1 MTAPRPRRPANAAL
15 AQPSLP
21 VRSPVSLAVALA
33 AALWA
38 APAPLWALPQ
48 DAVAT
53 LGQVV
58 VRPVGSSALDIV
70 QSSARA
76 ALDWRSFSIAAGE
89 RVVVH
94 QPDAASVLFSRV
106 TGGDPSLIFGQL
118 QANGRVFLS
127 NPRGILFG
135 AGAQVDV
142 AGLVATTLAVNTTAL
157 VNGNYQLSGANAN
170 TGALQMDGSI
180 RAPAGTVALVGP
192 SVRVGGQVLAGRVGL
207 AAAAAVQVDVDGDGL
222 IFFNLRNDSLA
233 ARLALL
239 PGAELR
245 AGSAELRALARS
257 GFADT
262 VLNLD
267 GVVRATGLRLQDGRV
282 VIDGGSSGISQ
293 INGQVR
299 ADNAATGRGGEVLVL
314 GDKLLLA
321 SSAKLD
327 ASGAAGGGSVRVG
340 GDLQGSTAAT
350 LLPYSSQAASQV
362 LVQAGAT
369 LQADATRQGDGGRV
383 IVWSDQATRFA
394 GAASV
399 RGGPLGGDG
408 GLVEVSSKGNLLFAG
423 SVDRSAPLGRSGRLL
438 LDPLDLEIGA
448 AANLNGDATL
458 GDDLALRS
466 LLFADQGSAFSKVT
480 AAQVKALLAGGDVT
494 LQASNN
500 LSVTSAITAGE
511 ATDFALTLQAGN
523 NLTVNAPISL
533 AGSGKALTL
542 QSNADTGIALA
553 PAKPAGVVTVNSPL
567 SANGAI
573 VISNGV
579 AGTGQHVLGA
589 ALTASSLQLTGG
601 IKLAGSNAWTLAG
614 NSSVAGVIADGS
626 SAGQLLKAGAGV
638 LTLTG
643 ANSYSGGSTVQAG
656 MLQAQSNTALGTGA
670 VSVASG
676 AALGLS
682 GGITLANAVTLAGV
696 GINDGG
702 LNGGIDGGAL
712 RSLSGNNTVSGAVT
726 LAGAARINADAGSLT
741 LGSISAVADS
751 AFGLRLG
758 GAGGLLLAGAIN
770 SGIGA
775 LSKDGA
781 GTLTLSAANSYSG
794 GTTVQAGMLEVK
806 HNNAL
811 GSGLIDVSPGAAL
824 GLSGGITL
832 ANAVSLA
839 GVGINDGG
847 LNGGI
852 DRGALRSLGGD
863 NTVSGVVTL
872 AAAARINADA
882 GTLTLASGSALQ
894 GSGFALQLGGAGN
907 LVVARAINTG
917 SGALTKDGAGGLTL
931 SGANGYTGGTTL
943 LQGTL
948 VLQGGAALAD
958 GGAVALSNGTT
969 LTLQAAETIGP
980 LSGQGGVVLGNNTL
994 TVLVSS
1000 GSSSF
1005 AGALSGAGALVKQG
1019 AGDLVLAGSNNHTG
1033 GTSVLVGTLVL
1044 QNSAALADGG
1054 SITIAAGARLQLDAA
1069 ETIGALAG
1077 SGQVLL
1083 GSSTLTVGGGVA
1095 GTASGSFGGTLVGGS
1110 GGLTK
1115 SGSGTQTL
1123 LAASS
1128 YSGATL
1134 VAGGRLDTSAA
1145 NLLPSSSAVT
1155 VAAGATL
1162 ALGGSQTLASLAG
1175 AGTLVLGSNP
1185 LQVGDA
1191 SATVFSG
1198 VLTGSGSLAKQG
1210 TGTLAL
1216 AGDNSAY
1223 SGSISVLDGVLQARH
1238 ANALGGVAAGTSVAA
1253 GASLALAGGITLAEP
1268 VTLAGT
1274 GSGVGAAATGAL
1286 RNSSGNNTVTAAITL
1301 NGAVRINS
1309 DAGNLTLA
1317 SGQPLAAGANLL
1329 SFGGAG
1335 NTSLADVLTGAALLK
1350 DGSGT
1355 LTLSAANG
1363 YSGATQV
1370 SAGNLA
1376 TTSTGSLPS
1385 SSALTLDSG
1394 ASLQLGADQ
1403 SLAALA
1409 GAGSLALGSHALVLG
1424 AGMAAGSSSTF
1435 SGVFTGSGPLAKQG
1449 SGVLVLAGNS
1459 PAYSGAITVQAGVL
1473 RAQAGGALGN
1483 TAGNTSVSSGA
1494 ALELAGGITLA
1505 EPLRLSG
1512 SGVAVGGGA
1521 PEGGVLRNI
1530 SGSNT
1535 LTGAVSLLA
1544 DARINSDTGSLLL
1557 DVPGGS
1563 ALVGV
1568 GRNLSVG
1575 GAAATSVA
1583 DGLVLGS
1590 GTLIK
1595 DGAGTLTLSGSSS
1608 LGSTLVNAGT
1618 LVTGTAN
1625 VLPSASALTV
1635 AAGATLLLGASQ
1647 VLDSLAGSGTL
1658 ALGGGTL
1665 ALGGAGGNSTFGG
1678 SFSGSASL
1686 LKQGGGTL
1694 VLTGSSPAFN
1704 GAITVQAGVLQVQGS
1719 QALGSTDGATTVQN
1733 GATLALLGG
1742 VTLAEPITL
1751 DGSGALGAGALRSL
1765 AGNNSASGTI
1775 TLAGSARINAD
1786 AGRLTLGSA
1795 GADAVV
1801 GNGQNLQLGGA
1812 GAMTVQGAIGTGSG
1826 AVLMDGSGT
1835 LTLAGANRYTGAS
1848 QRIGGNVLTSGA
1860 DRLPGSTALTLNNG
1874 ATLTLGGA
1882 QTLGSL
1888 AGAGTLV
1895 LGSHALTLG
1904 DAGNSSFSGTL
1915 SGTGGLVKQGS
1926 GSWTLASAQPLFSG
1940 PATVQAGTLVL
1951 GQAGALAGNA
1961 VSLAN
1966 QAGAT
1971 LDLAADTTIGA
1982 LAGGGNLGGVVNLH
1996 GFTLSAGGDGSSS
2009 QFSGALIGN
2018 GGGLTK
2024 LGSGVLTLA
2033 GASSYSG
2040 ATRVS
2045 AGTLVAAHAAA
2056 LGSVLQGTSVANGA
2070 ALEIANVTL
2079 NAEPLTL
2086 QGSGQAGSGALL
2098 GSGVAAAASGA
2109 ITLAGNSQ
2117 IGAGAGSRL
2126 SLAGAISDAGQGFA
2140 LSKAGAGAL
2149 LLSASSNY
2157 SGGTQVAAGTLVLA
2171 GPVVRPGTGS
2181 ISVGANRLDLDQGA
2195 VLAQAVSLNGGT
2207 LGNGDGLGGG
2217 TGSGRLA
2224 AGASLQLLGNAV
2236 LQADGAGLQI
2246 DAVISQSGAAR
2257 SLVVGAGSVTLT
2269 AANSYSGGTRLDSGT
2284 LVLDGAQA
2292 SAGTGAIT
2300 VGARRLQLDHGA
2312 LVANAVTLAGGTL
2325 ASTVGGGGLGANA
2338 SLTLLGDSRLQ
2349 AGTDGLV
2356 VAAPISQSG
2365 GARRLD
2371 FSGGT
2376 ITLRGTNTS
2385 SGGGSLL
2392 AGTLV
2397 LDGPAASAGS
2407 GTLVLGANRL
2417 QVDNGA
2423 QLAQPISV
2431 AGGSLVNS
2439 AGSATLAGAS
2449 RLTLL
2454 GNTTLVVAGGG
2465 TGWLVDGVI
2474 EQAGGSRA
2482 LVIDAGAASV
2492 TLSSA
2497 SSYSG
2502 GTTVQ
2507 SGALVLSGAAARPG
2521 TGTLAVGNNR
2531 LVLNDG
2537 ALLAQ
2542 AVTLGAGTLDNS
2554 SGIGTLGR
2562 SASLTLQGDATLRSS
2577 GGGLQVLGVISETGG
2592 PRALALVGAV
2602 GAGGGGGGGANGGA
2616 SITLGGINT
2625 YTGGTLLA
2633 AGTLLLQS
2641 GAGLDDN
2648 ATLTLANSA
2657 GVRLQLQADATI
2669 GALAGG
2675 GAAGGT
2681 VLLDGHTLSIGGS
2694 GASRFAGVLADGTAP
2709 GNLVKQGS
2717 GSLTL
2722 AGANS
2727 LSGSTTVAAG
2737 SLVLDHPAA
2746 LANSALRLADGAGA
2760 QLVLA
2765 GPARIGSL
2773 AGGAGAGG
2781 LQGRVLLGSNSL
2793 TLGGDGSST
2802 GFAGAI
2808 SGSGGLLKQ
2817 GAGSLTLTGAN
2828 PLTGATSV
2836 AAGTLLLGQADVLA
2850 ASAVSL
2856 AGGALGLLADS
2867 RIGSLAGDGAVALG
2881 GFQLATGADQRS
2893 TSFAGAIS
2901 GSGSLRKEGSGSFS
2915 LSGANQI
2922 DGDVLIS
2929 AGTLALQGSAALT
2942 ARSNVSLAN
2951 VAGTTLALQA
2961 SQTIGA
2967 LAGGGAAGGQVL
2979 LGSVGGGPASLR
2991 TGGNGASSRFDGQ
3004 LSGPGQLVK
3013 QGSGVLTLGAANSHS
3028 GGTLVAQGTLAVLA
3042 DSSLGAS
3049 GAALQ
3054 LGGGTLRADADIS
3067 LPANRP
3073 VSVLAAGGAIDSNA
3087 HQIILAGPLAGVG
3100 SLNKLGDGSLLLLAS
3115 SPLAGA
3121 TQVDGGSLLLDQAG
3135 ALPNS
3140 TVQLAGRAGVLL
3152 GLLANASNASIGALA
3167 GGSSSGGAVLLG
3179 SQTLSTGVGGSSS
3192 RFDGSISGSGG
3203 LVKQG
3208 SGSLTLGGVNSFT
3221 GLLRV
3226 DGGTLLLQRA
3236 DALAAT
3242 QAVQLADTPGVL
3254 LQLAADQTIG
3264 ALAGGGAAGGRVD
3277 LAGFA
3282 LATGG
3287 SGADSNFAGVISGTG
3302 GLVKQGAGR
3311 FTLSGANSFSG
3322 QVLLQAG
3329 TLALQGGPVLSEQ
3342 VAVTLQ
3348 AAPAGAAGPTLA
3360 LLADQSIGALA
3371 GGAGAG
3377 AGAGAGSGQVQLG
3390 SFNLRT
3396 GGDGSNSE
3404 FAGVISGS
3412 GGLIKQGAGSL
3423 TLSGGNRFTGPLQV
3437 AGGAVLLQGGAA
3449 LADAVA
3455 VQLANSP
3462 GVLLG
3467 LLADASIGSLAGG
3480 GAAGGA
3486 VQLGSHT
3493 LAVGGN
3499 QASSQ
3504 FDGVI
3509 SGNGGLRKEGSGTLT
3524 LAGANSFS
3532 GATNVLAGRLA
3543 LQGGAALA
3551 DGSAVTLADGS
3562 AATLQLLSSETL
3574 GSLAGGAGLGG
3585 VPGAAGSGSVLLGNH
3600 TLRTGAN
3607 NTSSQFSGVI
3617 SGAPEGDGGLVKLG
3631 SGQFTLAGANSFS
3644 GGAQVLA
3651 GTLAT
3656 SGNQRLL
3663 ASSRLQVA
3671 NGATLLVGGDETVAA
3686 VVDLAGQVADGSARL
3701 NIGANTLTINTQASA
3716 GMLVFSGSLLS
3727 QGGRLVKLGDGVF
3740 QLGGT
3745 AVGGGLLQVDQG
3757 VLLSVGGS
3765 ALSADTVVQV
3775 AAGGTLQLASPATVA
3790 SLALHGSLA
3799 GAGLLTI
3806 TGLTALDSGLVAS
3819 PLSTGSLNSQGISRL
3834 AAPVRVAGSSTV
3846 AAGSLT
3852 LLAGGLLQ
3860 SPTIQINSGAT
3871 LTSGS
3876 AGSLGSGAA
3885 LQVAAGGHLQLAA
3898 AETAASLGLAGTVS
3912 GLAGGSGS
3920 LDLSGAASLSSG
3932 ALAAPLRSRSLSSQG
3947 ASSLNA
3953 GVLASEQATLSGGTL
3968 DLGAAGTLGTPRLTL
3983 QAGSLTTSAAQSL
3996 AGVGTLVVA
4005 APASLHLG
4013 ADDSVARLQLAGTLQ
4028 RADSAPAT
4036 QLPQLLATESALL
4049 DGGQVLTALATP
4061 QLRSQGSS
4069 LLAAPVLASSSS
4081 ALASGSLLINSS
4093 GQLSS
4098 PLLQLLAGSLRSA
4111 SAQRVGSSSTVQM
4124 AAGSQWLLA
4133 GDQTLAGLAD
4143 LPGTDAGAIN
4153 PALLSLGNASLAVGS
4168 GGADLRFSGLLGGT
4182 GSLVKQGAGRLV
4194 LLRDQAYGDTQI
4206 DAGTLQ
4212 LGDAGRAGSLGRG
4225 AVQMQGVLRLQR
4237 ADDVLLANAISGSG
4251 SLQQAGTGSLTLSH
4265 AANSYSGKTEVL
4277 SGLLRTSAPER
4288 LPDASTVTVAS
4299 GASLVLAGNETLG
4312 ALLADG
4318 QVTLAGSVTSTTG
4331 DQRYRAAVRVEL
4343 PLDTAQPITLS
4354 APGHTV
4360 QAQDDGNHWG
4370 RLPLS
4375 VNAGQLLLSAGR
4387 SADGAGG
4394 ALVYRDLTL
4403 GAITLTGLAAAPAAK
4418 PAAAALATAAAVDP
4432 SASSVDAGRL
4442 HLGVLVAAGQAP
4454 SGDARI
4460 DGLLRQDAGTLL
4472 LRAHATPGYSAL
4484 TVGPGEGIPVDP
4496 LKARQLFVADDV
4508 ISQSANS
4515 QLLTQ
4520 SGSSLQLL
4528 APAGGSINLDQTRNR
4543 LAGSVAALSGA
4554 DWGSAWAAL
4563 DVSAAAGMQA
4573 TGQSRINLAGT
4584 VLQVGGRGL
4593 EADLVRLSAGQLATD
4608 PLGADGG
4615 SVITARL
4622 WYNDAA
4628 SGQRSSTPG
4637 LRLTL
4642 LPEAFANAGSFGA
4655 AGKLLQVSVGNR
4667 NPGVAAGGGAAQPL
4681 REGLSAGFVQVL
4693 PRASAKGNTAVY
4705 LGGPR
4710 VGTLGYSFFHDGAG
4724 ELLELPVFYNGVLP
4738 VTPQLAG
4745 SLAAVA
4751 AVSET
4756 ARRDGFDEAVRT
4768 ENVAIRLRA
4777 GVIAEV
4783 GPGRSATVGSAGLRL
4798 PASCAL
4804 DDAGMDCAPEPAPAA
4819 AAPASAKPAATAS
4832 ATPAAVVKP

>member
-1 MTAPRPRRPANAAL
+1 MGIN
-15 AQPSLP
+15 
-21 VRSPVSLAVALA
+21 
-33 AALWA
+33 
-38 APAPLWALPQ
+38 
-48 DAVAT
+48 D
-53 LGQVV
+53 
-58 VRPVGSSALDIV
+58 
-70 QSSARA
+70 
-76 ALDWRSFSIAAGE
+76 
-89 RVVVH
+89 
-94 QPDAASVLFSRV
+94 
-106 TGGDPSLIFGQL
+106 GGL
-118 QANGRVFLS
+118 NG
-127 NPRGILFG
+127 G
-135 AGAQVDV
+135 
-142 AGLVATTLAVNTTAL
+142 
-157 VNGNYQLSGANAN
+157 
-170 TGALQMDGSI
+170 
-180 RAPAGTVALVGP
+180 
-192 SVRVGGQVLAGRVGL
+192 
-207 AAAAAVQVDVDGDGL
+207 
-222 IFFNLRNDSLA
+222 
-233 ARLALL
+233 
-239 PGAELR
+239 
-245 AGSAELRALARS
+245 
-257 GFADT
+257 
-262 VLNLD
+262 
-267 GVVRATGLRLQDGRV
+267 
-282 VIDGGSSGISQ
+282 IDGG
-293 INGQVR
+293 
-299 ADNAATGRGGEVLVL
+299 
-314 GDKLLLA
+314 
-321 SSAKLD
+321 
-327 ASGAAGGGSVRVG
+327 
-340 GDLQGSTAAT
+340 
-350 LLPYSSQAASQV
+350 
-362 LVQAGAT
+362 
-369 LQADATRQGDGGRV
+369 
-383 IVWSDQATRFA
+383 
-394 GAASV
+394 
-399 RGGPLGGDG
+399 
-408 GLVEVSSKGNLLFAG
+408 
-423 SVDRSAPLGRSGRLL
+423 
-438 LDPLDLEIGA
+438 
-448 AANLNGDATL
+448 
-458 GDDLALRS
+458 ALRS
-466 LLFADQGSAFSKVT
+466 LSGNNTVSGAVTLAGAARINADAGSLTLGSISAVADSAFGLRLGG
-480 AAQVKALLAGGDVT
+480 AGGLLLAG
-494 LQASNN
+494 
-500 LSVTSAITAGE
+500 AINSGIG
-511 ATDFALTLQAGN
+511 ALTKDGAG
-523 NLTVNAPISL
+523 T
-533 AGSGKALTL
+533 LTL
-542 QSNADTGIALA
+542 
-553 PAKPAGVVTVNSPL
+553 
-567 SANGAI
+567 SA
-573 VISNGV
+573 
-579 AGTGQHVLGA
+579 
-589 ALTASSLQLTGG
+589 
-601 IKLAGSNAWTLAG
+601 
-614 NSSVAGVIADGS
+614 
-626 SAGQLLKAGAGV
+626 
-638 LTLTG
+638 
-643 ANSYSGGSTVQAG
+643 ANSYSGASAVQAG
-656 MLQAQSNTALGTGA
+656 MLQAQSSTALGTGA

-775 LSKDGA
+775 LTKDGA

-794 GTTVQAGMLEVK
+794 ASAVQAGMLQAQSST
-806 HNNAL
+806 AL
-811 GSGLIDVSPGAAL
+811 GTGAVSVASGAAL

-832 ANAVSLA
+832 ANAVTLA

-852 DRGALRSLGGD
+852 DGGALRSLGGD

-1286 RNSSGNNTVTAAITL
+1286 RNSSGNNTVTAVITL

-2140 LSKAGAGAL
+2140 LTKAGAGAL
-2149 LLSASSNY
+2149 VLSATSNY

-2217 TGSGRLA
+2217 SGSGRLA

-2625 YTGGTLLA
+2625 YTGGTLLS

-4832 ATPAAVVKP
+4832 ATPATTPPTPPTTTPATATTPAAVVKP